1 MKTKNSYKVIDS
13 HSEKN
18 AHFEHWNNGI
28 TYLKLRDNVE
38 LTLEDSEAQYNYL
51 KSKYDGVNKFRI
63 LVDTGI
69 DTNLSKEAR
78 EFSTIPEKN
87 EMTLATA
94 VIVKSIA
101 HRMLIN
107 FIIKFIHQQTMK
119 MKMFDEKEKA
129 IEWLLTIK

>member
-1 MKTKNSYKVIDS
+1 MKTKNSYKVVDS

-18 AHFEHWNNGI
+18 AKFEYWNNGI
-28 TYLKLRDNVE
+28 TYFKLRDNVE

-101 HRMLIN
+101 HRILIN

-119 MKMFDEKEKA
+119 MKMFDDKEKA